1 MLVDRGGV
9 GGGVV
14 SNCQTWNPVLGG
26 REGARRGGRKLHL
39 EGSCK
44 EDLPKISRLPK
55 VFSLFCVKKSEW
67 EGCSG
72 RRLSWSHVAR
82 VAHAN
87 EAQNQTKKLSDV
99 LGIN

>member
-1 MLVDRGGV
+1 MELRI
-9 GGGVV
+9 GGGEEGRV
-14 SNCQTWNPVLGG
+14 PGGG
-26 REGARRGGRKLHL
+26 RRDCWKEITF

-72 RRLSWSHVAR
+72 QRLSWSHIAR

-87 EAQNQTKKLSDV
+87 EAQNQTKKWGDV